1 MRARVTAPSTRRVMP
16 SGEKSEEEV
25 LAVRWAF
32 PEPRKTRRPTAREPD
47 SLRVSTW
54 PRRTMA
60 ENSSPS

>member
-1 MRARVTAPSTRRVMP
+1 ML
-16 SGEKSEEEV
+16 SGEKSEELV

-32 PEPRKTRRPTAREPD
+32 PEAMKTRRPTAREPD

-54 PRRTMA
+54 PRRTRT